1 MKDLSARVGFSEFE
15 YFDLPTNG
23 TRAYRDKRKSYLPPC
38 QIPVHP
44 NWKARFV
51 FDRITFTTNVEAAT
65 EEEAKKI
72 ALKNLKYTFYPE
84 HNLKA
89 LGKINAFSLIRI

>member
-1 MKDLSARVGFSEFE
+1 MKDLSSRVGFSEFE

-51 FDRITFTTNVEAAT
+51 FDRITFTTNVEAYT
-65 EEEAKKI
+65 RGEAEKL
-72 ALKNLKYTFYPE
+72 ALKNLRYTYWPE
-84 HNLKA
+84 SRLRS
-89 LGKINAFSLIRI
+89 LGPIKKVEITGA